1 MDERNLLPASI
12 RSGVNFNVYPQ
23 CSWTEDH
30 VASLK
35 DFCTVKRFYKE
46 IIDAITTLQIQ
57 K

>member
-46 IIDAITTLQIQ
+46 IIDAITTLQI
-57 K
+57 